1 MTRPPIV
8 PRALAAELGG
18 RLPPPG
24 ARIGLLGGSFN
35 PAHAAH
41 LQISRDALKRLGLD
55 EVWWLVSPQN
65 PLKSSKGMAE
75 KPRRIEAAREIA
87 GQEPQI
93 LVTGI
98 ESRLGTRYSAESL
111 ARLQGLLPRVRFVW
125 LMGAD
130 NLLQIHRWQDWTQIF
145 NRLPVAV
152 FDRPPYSVRA
162 LSSKAAR
169 RFKAARL
176 AERNASAL
184 ADTAAPAWVFIHG
197 RKNPLS
203 ATGIRAARPDWSG
216 GRD

>member
-1 MTRPPIV
+1 MAWPPIL
-8 PRALAAELGG
+8 RRELAGALGG

-35 PAHAAH
+35 PAHEAH
-41 LQISRDALKRLGLD
+41 LQISRTALTRLNLD

-65 PLKSSKGMAE
+65 PLKPKQGMAE
-75 KPRRIEAAREIA
+75 MAQRIAAARELVRSSRIR
-87 GQEPQI
+87 
-93 LVTGI
+93 VTGV
-98 ESRLGTRYSAESL
+98 ESLLGTHFSAESI
-111 ARLQGLLPRVRFVW
+111 ARLQTQLPGVRFVW

-130 NLLQIHRWQDWTQIF
+130 NLLQIDRWQNWTQIF

-169 RFKAARL
+169 RFSASRL

-184 ADTAAPAWVFIHG
+184 ANTAPPAWVFIHG

-203 ATGIRAARPDWSG
+203 ATGIRAVRPDWSG
-216 GRD
+216 HRN

>member
-1 MTRPPIV
+1 MAWPPIL
-8 PRALAAELGG
+8 RRELAGALGG

-35 PAHAAH
+35 PAHEAH
-41 LQISRDALKRLGLD
+41 LQISRTALTRLNLD

-65 PLKSSKGMAE
+65 PLKPKQGMAE
-75 KPRRIEAAREIA
+75 MAQRIAAARALVRSSRIR
-87 GQEPQI
+87 
-93 LVTGI
+93 VTGV
-98 ESRLGTRYSAESL
+98 ESLLGTHFSAESI
-111 ARLQGLLPRVRFVW
+111 ARLQTQLPGVRFVW

-130 NLLQIHRWQDWTQIF
+130 NLLQINRWQNWTQIF

-169 RFKAARL
+169 RFSASRL

-184 ADTAAPAWVFIHG
+184 ANTAPPAWVFIHG

-203 ATGIRAARPDWSG
+203 ATGIRAVRPDWSG
-216 GRD
+216 HRN